1 MSTIVVKLISFFRQY
16 WYVFA
21 IIVAVIVLK
30 MLFSRYDSNISDMFQ
45 KIQKS
50 HNDEISSMKL
60 AAEKREQANVESLKR
75 LESRLNQIESEYVL
89 AKQQLE
95 QKKTSEI
102 KIILDTSKD
111 DPDKL
116 AKHFSLAT
124 GFRIVLVDSQ

>member
-1 MSTIVVKLISFFRQY
+1 MSTIVVKFISFFRQY

-21 IIVAVIVLK
+21 IIAIVIVLK

-124 GFRIVLVDSQ
+124 GFRIVMVDSQ

>member
-1 MSTIVVKLISFFRQY
+1 MSTIVVKLISFFRRY

-124 GFRIVLVDSQ
+124 GFRIVMVDSQ

>member
-124 GFRIVLVDSQ
+124 GFRIVMVDSQ

>member
-1 MSTIVVKLISFFRQY
+1 
-16 WYVFA
+16 
-21 IIVAVIVLK
+21 
-30 MLFSRYDSNISDMFQ
+30 
-45 KIQKS
+45 
-50 HNDEISSMKL
+50 MKL

-124 GFRIVLVDSQ
+124 GFRIVMVDSQ